1 MFKLY
6 TDNLPQ
12 QNLTSLPRGIYV
24 LVAAVIVF
32 CLCLAQH
39 QDNNSDPQ
47 PQWLSQDS
55 ELNNRYTFIE
65 SPLSLHIHRD
75 TPGQGNAEQN
85 QSPSQSAVAV
95 NGPQTLP
102 VIPDHPLSDI
112 TEPVKQ
118 GSFHGRSQQ
127 VRAPPMLG

>member
-24 LVAAVIVF
+24 LLAVIVF

-39 QDNNSDPQ
+39 QNKHGDLQ

-65 SPLSLHIHRD
+65 SPLSLHVHRD
-75 TPGQGNAEQN
+75 TPGQGSTEQN

-95 NGPQTLP
+95 NGPHTLP
-102 VIPDHPLSDI
+102 VIPHHPLSDI
-112 TEPVKQ
+112 PEPMIE

-127 VRAPPMLG
+127 GRAPPMLG